1 MTNSQLT
8 THNSRTILIVTG
20 EASGDLHGAELARA
34 LWKHNRSLEI
44 LGMGGERMQKAGVKL
59 IFDNRRLGVMGL
71 VEVIRRFRVVAE
83 AYRTICEQLNGGRIH
98 LVILIDSPDFN
109 LRVAAVAKQKGIPA
123 VYYIGPKVWAW
134 RAGRVKAMARLIHRI
149 LVIFPFEEDLYRQA
163 GVACRF
169 VGHPLLD
176 EIPRDLDPMQLRQ
189 QYGVDPKGTVVALLP
204 GSRPQEVRRLLPV
217 MLSAAVEVAAQVPG
231 VAFLLPV
238 APSIKQE
245 VVAEEVGRWPLR
257 VKLISGEAPGVLAC
271 SDAAIV
277 ASGTAT
283 LEAALVGTPMVII
296 YKMAYLT
303 YLVARML
310 VKVRSVGLVNIVA
323 GQRVVPELL
332 QGAATA
338 ERITKELMP
347 LLMDERMRQKTK
359 QALSQVSRQL
369 GPPGASMRAA
379 EEILEILQ
387 EHGLV

>member
-1 MTNSQLT
+1 MTKSHT
-8 THNSRTILIVTG
+8 VLIVTG

-34 LWKHNRSLEI
+34 LWKHDRSLEI
-44 LGMGGERMQKAGVKL
+44 LGMGGKRMQKAGVKL

-83 AYRTICEQLNGGRIH
+83 AYRTICEQLNGGRIR
-98 LVILIDSPDFN
+98 LVTLIDSPDFN
-109 LRVAAVAKQKGIPA
+109 LRVAAVAKRKGIPA

-134 RAGRVKAMARLIHRI
+134 REGRVKTMARLIHRM
-149 LVIFPFEEDLYRQA
+149 LVIFPFEEKLYRQA

-176 EIPRDLDPMQLRQ
+176 EIPRDLDPVQLRR
-189 QYGVDPKGTVVALLP
+189 QYEIDPKGPVVALLP
-204 GSRPQEVRRLLPV
+204 GSRPQEVLRLLPV
-217 MLSAAVEVAAQVPG
+217 MLSAAVEVAAQLPKVG
-231 VAFLLPV
+231 FLLPV
-238 APSIKQE
+238 APSIEQGI
-245 VVAEEVGRWPLR
+245 VAEEVGRWPLQ
-257 VKLISGEAPGVLAC
+257 VKLISGEAPRVLAA

-283 LEAALVGTPMVII
+283 LEAALMGTPMVII
-296 YKMAYLT
+296 YKMAWLT

-310 VKVRSVGLVNIVA
+310 VKVRNVGLVNIVA

-338 ERITKELMP
+338 KRITKELMP
-347 LLMDERMRQKTK
+347 LLMDETTRQQTK

-379 EEILEILQ
+379 EEILEILKSMD
-387 EHGLV
+387 